1 MSAQFRIDELKGLN
15 FTETPPD
22 HIKNIMKRFEPALF
36 STIFLPKGTII
47 FRFRPNELNGSFNNI
62 SEITYKKA
70 EDNDNYGR
78 AHRPNTTMFYGC
90 VALIRDNTENDVSF
104 SSATNTII
112 GEFSKINKEIR
123 VKKLTLSQW
132 KLKSDITLI
141 PMIYKK
147 DYEINKRYIENYQK
161 RLEENPQ
168 YKENSNLITD
178 YFASEFAK
186 EVQQKADYL
195 ISALFTEAILENGLA
210 GVFYPSVQTNGT
222 GYNVAIAPDFVDKYL
237 IPTDVWEGTLNK
249 DTAVLDLDKEVKMTE
264 GKKEFELIPLADDN
278 HIIIKGKTNA
288 NKF

>member
-186 EVQQKADYL
+186 EVQQKADY
-195 ISALFTEAILENGLA
+195 
-210 GVFYPSVQTNGT
+210 
-222 GYNVAIAPDFVDKYL
+222 
-237 IPTDVWEGTLNK
+237 
-249 DTAVLDLDKEVKMTE
+249 
-264 GKKEFELIPLADDN
+264 
-278 HIIIKGKTNA
+278 
-288 NKF
+288 